1 MLQEVHILFA
11 LFLFINYR
19 MTLKIIDL
27 YRKTVQKFGSIY
39 PCMLPPYQG
48 FFIFLTMVVK
58 EENMKGMR
66 EQASK
71 ALSSYGI
78 ISPSASSVDSSLV
91 KQTVL

>member
-1 MLQEVHILFA
+1 
-11 LFLFINYR
+11 
-19 MTLKIIDL
+19 
-27 YRKTVQKFGSIY
+27 
-39 PCMLPPYQG
+39 MLPPYQG

-66 EQASK
+66 EQATK

-78 ISPSASSVDSSLV
+78 ISPSASSVDDSLV

>member
-1 MLQEVHILFA
+1 VFELISTVIGHYHGECQSDGVRVIVFITD
-11 LFLFINYR
+11 LFIC
-19 MTLKIIDL
+19 
-27 YRKTVQKFGSIY
+27 FA
-39 PCMLPPYQG
+39 G

-78 ISPSASSVDSSLV
+78 ISPSASSVDDSLMTSMSELNSAA
-91 KQTVL
+91 KP